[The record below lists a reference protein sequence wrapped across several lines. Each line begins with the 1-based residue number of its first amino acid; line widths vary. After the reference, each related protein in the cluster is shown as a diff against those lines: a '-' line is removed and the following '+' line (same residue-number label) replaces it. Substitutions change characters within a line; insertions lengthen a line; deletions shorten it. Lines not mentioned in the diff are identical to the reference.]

1 MNKFNHIELLLE
13 AIRDSGSLSKDEKA
27 VKTDLVDSCVDAY
40 VRYHNTAV
48 DQGRS
53 LALNRF
59 RMDFDQYAG
68 YVARLHETRK
78 EMHKSMIDH
87 TAILNQL
94 CRDHG
99 LSRIYEGPLD
109 LSKGRDDPDTRFGVA
124 AFGEELCRDLFK
136 TSETMGVPKQA
147 HMAYR
152 DYAQRVA
159 AHPHASAMQHMM
171 DRARAQSDMDA
182 REYGG

>member
-13 AIRDSGSLSKDEKA
+13 AIRDDGNTGKEEKS
-27 VKTDLVDSCVDAY
+27 VKMDLVDGCVDAY

-59 RMDFDQYAG
+59 RMDFDQYAD

-78 EMHKSMIDH
+78 EMHKAMIDH
-87 TAILNQL
+87 TAVLNGL
-94 CRDHG
+94 CRDYG
-99 LSRIYEGPLD
+99 LTPIYKGPLD

-136 TSETMGVPKQA
+136 TSETMGVPRQA
-147 HMAYR
+147 HTAYK
-152 DYAQRVA
+152 DYAKRVA
-159 AHPHASAMQHMM
+159 EHPHISAMQHMM
-171 DRARAQSDMDA
+171 DRAKAQAGMDA
-182 REYGG
+182 REYE